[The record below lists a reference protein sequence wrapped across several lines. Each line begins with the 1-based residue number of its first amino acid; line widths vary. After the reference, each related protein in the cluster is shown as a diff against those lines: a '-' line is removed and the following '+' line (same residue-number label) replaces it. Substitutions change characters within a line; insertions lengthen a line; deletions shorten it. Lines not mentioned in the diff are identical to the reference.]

1 MEGLKLIAQSTFD
14 RQQKF
19 RSSAGPGTTTSE
31 AAYRYNVIEIGAFGA
46 SSTSAATSAAAAT
59 AAAAAKRQSVGYGPP
74 TTSSG
79 VRQNGSSKIS
89 LNEWMVFE
97 DDLCSFMKKRPIDYV
112 PATTAPSTSFG
123 GELEK
128 PKAGTQSNTTVSSG
142 PSAPSRS
149 ASMHSSKVTAN
160 STTAAT
166 ATTTTTTVTSS
177 GAGNDRVRKDRG
189 KEEIE
194 AVASLKLVCIPR
206 AGVDDAGN
214 PDTDSNTL
222 AIGRETFLR
231 LYVDHMD
238 ADHCALYYVAREYDG
253 YHEFNDTPKGVVT
266 KFIGTSEYALIWTF
280 NRRTLETRGLF
291 LDRCQRWRS
300 SDSNS
305 AAAAAAHNANDGSS
319 APVTPIR
326 KFFGG
331 GGGGGGQ
338 APDGGS
344 PSSTTTTPN
353 KRWTK
358 KQTGTVSASETWSA
372 FRETLNI
379 YRKYI
384 FAPQVLSFVCCV
396 QMLRAFDDQANE
408 EDLPRLKEVEAGIG
422 DVAGG
427 LQGGGVG
434 TGAATDVSID
444 GTNAPSEAPIIN
456 HTQTTTTSS
465 FALITD
471 HNPFDHPSTPPRDEE
486 KLIIPTA
493 SHPTNPSNNRHLQQQ
508 QREKL
513 LSQTI
518 AVNRIDT
525 SLANKLRHLKMART
539 ILEVI
544 ARDNETLTVDV
555 VAATFLDRYHWAME
569 GMNEAI
575 PALER
580 HISSLEEYLRY
591 LKGRSER
598 LSGLV
603 RSSLTTSVLNFLLST
618 NTTTTANTTTTSS
631 SRTQSDALSL
641 RCNEADSRTSDRSFD
656 RRPFGGGGGGS
667 SRPPPPHNSGG
678 GRSATFAGAAIS
690 ARHDGHDDDINAHH
704 RRGQQ
709 QQHQEGVGRVDDDD
723 ESGPRD
729 QRQGQRRLR
738 VPDIG
743 FYTSYLLRGNYS
755 HRLA

>member
-1 MEGLKLIAQSTFD
+1 
-14 RQQKF
+14 
-19 RSSAGPGTTTSE
+19 
-31 AAYRYNVIEIGAFGA
+31 
-46 SSTSAATSAAAAT
+46 
-59 AAAAAKRQSVGYGPP
+59 
-74 TTSSG
+74 
-79 VRQNGSSKIS
+79 
-89 LNEWMVFE
+89 
-97 DDLCSFMKKRPIDYV
+97 
-112 PATTAPSTSFG
+112 
-123 GELEK
+123 
-128 PKAGTQSNTTVSSG
+128 
-142 PSAPSRS
+142 
-149 ASMHSSKVTAN
+149 MHSSKVTAN

-166 ATTTTTTVTSS
+166 AATTVTSS
-177 GAGNDRVRKDRG
+177 SSDRNRKDRG

-253 YHEFNDTPKGVVT
+253 YHEFTDTPKGVVT

-305 AAAAAAHNANDGSS
+305 AAAAAAAHHANDGSS
-319 APVTPIR
+319 TPVTPVR

-331 GGGGGGQ
+331 GQ
-338 APDGGS
+338 ATDVGSS
-344 PSSTTTTPN
+344 PSSSTTTPN

-358 KQTGTVSASETWSA
+358 RQTGTVSASETWSS

-408 EDLPRLKEVEAGIG
+408 EDLPRLKEVEAGMA
-422 DVAGG
+422 DVAA
-427 LQGGGVG
+427 GGGAGV
-434 TGAATDVSID
+434 ASNVSID
-444 GTNAPSEAPIIN
+444 GTNGPSEPPNSIINN
-456 HTQTTTTSS
+456 HTQTTATSS

-471 HNPFDHPSTPPRDEE
+471 HNPFGPSTPPRDDE
-486 KLIIPTA
+486 KLIIPTSA
-493 SHPTNPSNNRHLQQQ
+493 TNPQQQ
-508 QREKL
+508 PPNGLNRGKL
-513 LSQTI
+513 LSQSV

-525 SLANKLRHLKMART
+525 SIANKLRHLKMAKT

-555 VAATFLDRYHWAME
+555 VASTFLDRYHWAME

-603 RSSLTTSVLNFLLST
+603 RSSLTSLIFC
-618 NTTTTANTTTTSS
+618 TTTTTTSS
-631 SRTQSDALSL
+631 RTLSDALSL
-641 RCNEADSRTSDRSFD
+641 RCNEADSRSSDRSFG
-656 RRPFGGGGGGS
+656 RPVGA
-667 SRPPPPHNSGG
+667 PHNSGG
-678 GRSATFAGAAIS
+678 GGRRTSAGAAIS
-690 ARHDGHDDDINAHH
+690 ARRNFVDNDAYQSRRHRGEEGDEGVEDGSGRD
-704 RRGQQ
+704 QQ
-709 QQHQEGVGRVDDDD
+709 QQGR
-723 ESGPRD
+723 
-729 QRQGQRRLR
+729 RRPR
-738 VPDIG
+738 VPNIG
-743 FYTSYLLRGNYS
+743 FYASYLLRGNYS

>member
-14 RQQKF
+14 KQQKF
-19 RSSAGPGTTTSE
+19 RPSAGPGTTGE
-31 AAYRYNVIEIGAFGA
+31 AGYRYNVIEIGAFGGT
-46 SSTSAATSAAAAT
+46 STST
-59 AAAAAKRQSVGYGPP
+59 AAKRQSVGNVQ
-74 TTSSG
+74 SG
-79 VRQNGSSKIS
+79 SGGGGGGGGRQSGSSNKIS

-97 DDLCSFMKKRPIDYV
+97 DDLGSFMKKRPIDYV
-112 PATTAPSTSFG
+112 PTAPSAAFG

-128 PKAGTQSNTTVSSG
+128 PKTLAQSTTTASSG

-166 ATTTTTTVTSS
+166 AATTVTSN
-177 GAGNDRVRKDRG
+177 GAGNERFRKDRG
-189 KEEIE
+189 KEEVE

-300 SDSNS
+300 SDSS
-305 AAAAAAHNANDGSS
+305 AAAAASHGGAGNDGS
-319 APVTPIR
+319 APVTPIK
-326 KFFGG
+326 KFFGQG
-331 GGGGGGQ
+331 
-338 APDGGS
+338 DVSS
-344 PSSTTTTPN
+344 PSTPS

-358 KQTGTVSASETWSA
+358 KQTGTVSASDTWSA

-379 YRKYI
+379 YRKYV

-396 QMLRAFDDQANE
+396 QMLRSFDDQANE
-408 EDLPRLKEVEAGIG
+408 EDLPRLKEVEAGIDVSNTS
-422 DVAGG
+422 DVA
-427 LQGGGVG
+427 V
-434 TGAATDVSID
+434 D
-444 GTNAPSEAPIIN
+444 GISRAEPTLPT
-456 HTQTTTTSS
+456 TQTSS
-465 FALITD
+465 FALVTD
-471 HNPFDHPSTPPRDEE
+471 QNPFGPSTPPRDDE
-486 KLIIPTA
+486 KLVIPTTQPA
-493 SHPTNPSNNRHLQQQ
+493 GFT
-508 QREKL
+508 REKL
-513 LSQTI
+513 VSQSI
-518 AVNRIDT
+518 VVSRVDT
-525 SLANKLRHLKMART
+525 SLANKLRHLKMARN

-555 VAATFLDRYHWAME
+555 VASTFLDRYHWAME

-603 RSSLTTSVLNFLLST
+603 
-618 NTTTTANTTTTSS
+618 
-631 SRTQSDALSL
+631 
-641 RCNEADSRTSDRSFD
+641 
-656 RRPFGGGGGGS
+656 
-667 SRPPPPHNSGG
+667 
-678 GRSATFAGAAIS
+678 
-690 ARHDGHDDDINAHH
+690 
-704 RRGQQ
+704 
-709 QQHQEGVGRVDDDD
+709 
-723 ESGPRD
+723 
-729 QRQGQRRLR
+729 
-738 VPDIG
+738 
-743 FYTSYLLRGNYS
+743 
-755 HRLA
+755 

>member
-1 MEGLKLIAQSTFD
+1 
-14 RQQKF
+14 
-19 RSSAGPGTTTSE
+19 
-31 AAYRYNVIEIGAFGA
+31 
-46 SSTSAATSAAAAT
+46 
-59 AAAAAKRQSVGYGPP
+59 
-74 TTSSG
+74 
-79 VRQNGSSKIS
+79 
-89 LNEWMVFE
+89 
-97 DDLCSFMKKRPIDYV
+97 
-112 PATTAPSTSFG
+112 
-123 GELEK
+123 
-128 PKAGTQSNTTVSSG
+128 
-142 PSAPSRS
+142 
-149 ASMHSSKVTAN
+149 MHSSKVTAN

-166 ATTTTTTVTSS
+166 AATTVTSS
-177 GAGNDRVRKDRG
+177 SSDRNRKDRG

-253 YHEFNDTPKGVVT
+253 YHEFTDTPKGVVT
-266 KFIGTSEYALIWTF
+266 KFIGTSDYALIWTF

-305 AAAAAAHNANDGSS
+305 AAAAAAHGNDSS
-319 APVTPIR
+319 STPVTPVR

-331 GGGGGGQ
+331 GQ
-338 APDGGS
+338 APDIGSS
-344 PSSTTTTPN
+344 PSSSTTTPN

-358 KQTGTVSASETWSA
+358 RQTGTVSASETWSS

-396 QMLRAFDDQANE
+396 QMLRAFDDHANE
-408 EDLPRLKEVEAGIG
+408 EDLPRLKEVEAGMA

-427 LQGGGVG
+427 GGAGP
-434 TGAATDVSID
+434 DSNVSID
-444 GTNAPSEAPIIN
+444 GTNGPSEPSHPIINN
-456 HTQTTTTSS
+456 HTQTTATSS

-471 HNPFDHPSTPPRDEE
+471 HNPFGPSTPPRDDE
-486 KLIIPTA
+486 KLIIPTSA
-493 SHPTNPSNNRHLQQQ
+493 TNHHHQQQ
-508 QREKL
+508 QQQPLNGLFNREKL
-513 LSQTI
+513 TSQNITI
-518 AVNRIDT
+518 NRIDT
-525 SLANKLRHLKMART
+525 SLANKLRHLKMAKT

-555 VAATFLDRYHWAME
+555 VASPFLDRYHWAME

-603 RSSLTTSVLNFLLST
+603 RSLMSVLMIKFSA
-618 NTTTTANTTTTSS
+618 ANTS

-641 RCNEADSRTSDRSFD
+641 RCNEADSRSSDRSFG
-656 RRPFGGGGGGS
+656 RLPLGA
-667 SRPPPPHNSGG
+667 PHNSGG
-678 GRSATFAGAAIS
+678 GGRRTSAGAAIS
-690 ARHDGHDDDINAHH
+690 ARRDFVDHDDAHQS
-704 RRGQQ
+704 RRYRWEGEERVEDGSGRDQQ
-709 QQHQEGVGRVDDDD
+709 QQQQQGR
-723 ESGPRD
+723 G
-729 QRQGQRRLR
+729 RLR
-738 VPDIG
+738 VPNIG
-743 FYTSYLLRGNYS
+743 FYASYLLRGNYS

>member
-1 MEGLKLIAQSTFD
+1 
-14 RQQKF
+14 
-19 RSSAGPGTTTSE
+19 
-31 AAYRYNVIEIGAFGA
+31 
-46 SSTSAATSAAAAT
+46 
-59 AAAAAKRQSVGYGPP
+59 
-74 TTSSG
+74 
-79 VRQNGSSKIS
+79 
-89 LNEWMVFE
+89 
-97 DDLCSFMKKRPIDYV
+97 
-112 PATTAPSTSFG
+112 
-123 GELEK
+123 
-128 PKAGTQSNTTVSSG
+128 
-142 PSAPSRS
+142 
-149 ASMHSSKVTAN
+149 MHSSKVTAN

-166 ATTTTTTVTSS
+166 AATTVTSS
-177 GAGNDRVRKDRG
+177 SSDRTRKDRG

-253 YHEFNDTPKGVVT
+253 YHEFTDTPKGVVT

-305 AAAAAAHNANDGSS
+305 AAAAAANHANDGRST
-319 APVTPIR
+319 PVTPVR

-331 GGGGGGQ
+331 GQ
-338 APDGGS
+338 APDIGSS
-344 PSSTTTTPN
+344 PSSSTTTPN

-358 KQTGTVSASETWSA
+358 RQTGTVSASETWSS

-384 FAPQVLSFVCCV
+384 FVPQVLSFVCCV

-408 EDLPRLKEVEAGIG
+408 EDLPRLKEVEAAMA

-427 LQGGGVG
+427 GF
-434 TGAATDVSID
+434 ASNVSVD
-444 GTNAPSEAPIIN
+444 GTNGPSEPTSNPIMNN
-456 HTQTTTTSS
+456 HTQTTATSS

-471 HNPFDHPSTPPRDEE
+471 HNPFGPSTPPRDDE
-486 KLIIPTA
+486 KLIIPT
-493 SHPTNPSNNRHLQQQ
+493 STNPPQPPGDSLK
-508 QREKL
+508 REKL
-513 LSQTI
+513 ISQNITI
-518 AVNRIDT
+518 NRIDT
-525 SLANKLRHLKMART
+525 SLANKLRHLKMAKS

-555 VAATFLDRYHWAME
+555 VASTFLDRYHWAME

-603 RSSLTTSVLNFLLST
+603 RSLISVLNILIT
-618 NTTTTANTTTTSS
+618 PAANTTS
-631 SRTQSDALSL
+631 SRTLSDALSL
-641 RCNEADSRTSDRSFD
+641 RCNEADSRSSDRSFG
-656 RRPFGGGGGGS
+656 RRPVGPAPHSSGGGGPRTS
-667 SRPPPPHNSGG
+667 
-678 GRSATFAGAAIS
+678 AGAAIS
-690 ARHDGHDDDINAHH
+690 ARRDVVVNHDDAHQSRRH
-704 RRGQQ
+704 RGEEGQEGVEGDGSGRDQQ
-709 QQHQEGVGRVDDDD
+709 QQQEG
-723 ESGPRD
+723 
-729 QRQGQRRLR
+729 RRRPR
-738 VPDIG
+738 VPNIG
-743 FYTSYLLRGNYS
+743 FYASYLLRGNYS

>member
-19 RSSAGPGTTTSE
+19 RASAGPGSTSE
-31 AAYRYNVIEIGAFGA
+31 AAYRYNVIEIGAFGG
-46 SSTSAATSAAAAT
+46 SSTSAATAA
-59 AAAAAKRQSVGYGPP
+59 AAAAAKRQSVGYGPSA
-74 TTSSG
+74 SSG

-112 PATTAPSTSFG
+112 PAAAAPSASFG

-128 PKAGTQSNTTVSSG
+128 PKAGTQSNTTISSG

-149 ASMHSSKVTAN
+149 ASMHSSKVTAT

-166 ATTTTTTVTSS
+166 ATTTVTSS
-177 GAGNDRVRKDRG
+177 STGNDRVRKDRA

-305 AAAAAAHNANDGSS
+305 AAAAAAYNANDGNS

-331 GGGGGGQ
+331 GQGQ
-338 APDGGS
+338 AADGGS
-344 PSSTTTTPN
+344 PSSSTTTPN

-408 EDLPRLKEVEAGIG
+408 EDLPRLKEVEAGMA
-422 DVAGG
+422 DVAA
-427 LQGGGVG
+427 GGGG
-434 TGAATDVSID
+434 GGGGETGAATDVSID
-444 GTNAPSEAPIIN
+444 GTNGPSEPPIN

-471 HNPFDHPSTPPRDEE
+471 HNPFGPSTPPRDDE

-493 SHPTNPSNNRHLQQQ
+493 SQPRPHGSHA
-508 QREKL
+508 QRDKL
-513 LSQTI
+513 LAQTI
-518 AVNRIDT
+518 TINRIDT

-555 VAATFLDRYHWAME
+555 VASTFLDRYHWAME

-603 RSSLTTSVLNFLLST
+603 RSSLLTTTSVLNFCPTT
-618 NTTTTANTTTTSS
+618 NTTANTTS

-641 RCNEADSRTSDRSFD
+641 RCNEADSRTSDRSFG
-656 RRPFGGGGGGS
+656 RPVVG
-667 SRPPPPHNSGG
+667 PPHNSGG
-678 GRSATFAGAAIS
+678 GRSAIFAGAAIP
-690 ARHDGHDDDINAHH
+690 ARRGNDGDGNDDDNDNAH
-704 RRGQQ
+704 RWGRQQSVEDGSGRDQQ
-709 QQHQEGVGRVDDDD
+709 QGQ
-723 ESGPRD
+723 
-729 QRQGQRRLR
+729 QRRLR
-738 VPDIG
+738 VPNIG
-743 FYTSYLLRGNYS
+743 FYASYILRGNYS

>member
-1 MEGLKLIAQSTFD
+1 
-14 RQQKF
+14 
-19 RSSAGPGTTTSE
+19 
-31 AAYRYNVIEIGAFGA
+31 
-46 SSTSAATSAAAAT
+46 
-59 AAAAAKRQSVGYGPP
+59 
-74 TTSSG
+74 
-79 VRQNGSSKIS
+79 
-89 LNEWMVFE
+89 
-97 DDLCSFMKKRPIDYV
+97 
-112 PATTAPSTSFG
+112 
-123 GELEK
+123 
-128 PKAGTQSNTTVSSG
+128 
-142 PSAPSRS
+142 
-149 ASMHSSKVTAN
+149 MHSSKVTAN

-166 ATTTTTTVTSS
+166 AATTTTVTSS
-177 GAGNDRVRKDRG
+177 SSDRNRKDRA

-206 AGVDDAGN
+206 AGVDNAGN

-253 YHEFNDTPKGVVT
+253 YHEFTDTPKGVIT

-305 AAAAAAHNANDGSS
+305 AAAAAATNPANDGSS
-319 APVTPIR
+319 TTPVTPIR

-331 GGGGGGQ
+331 GQ
-338 APDGGS
+338 ATADVGNS
-344 PSSTTTTPN
+344 PSSSTTTPN

-358 KQTGTVSASETWSA
+358 RQTGTVSASETWSS

-408 EDLPRLKEVEAGIG
+408 EDLPRLKEVEAGMA
-422 DVAGG
+422 DLAAGE
-427 LQGGGVG
+427 GGAGI
-434 TGAATDVSID
+434 ASNVSID
-444 GTNAPSEAPIIN
+444 GTNGPSEPPNPIMNNN
-456 HTQTTTTSS
+456 HTQTTATSS

-471 HNPFDHPSTPPRDEE
+471 HNPFGPSTPPRDDE
-486 KLIIPTA
+486 KLIIPTTTT
-493 SHPTNPSNNRHLQQQ
+493 PPSQQQ
-508 QREKL
+508 PPNSLLREKL
-513 LSQTI
+513 VTQNITI
-518 AVNRIDT
+518 NRIDT
-525 SLANKLRHLKMART
+525 SLANKLRHLKMAKT

-544 ARDNETLTVDV
+544 ARENETLTVDV
-555 VAATFLDRYHWAME
+555 VASNFLDRYHWAME

-603 RSSLTTSVLNFLLST
+603 RSLIISVVNICSLFAATSNTNT
-618 NTTTTANTTTTSS
+618 NTTNNTTT

-641 RCNEADSRTSDRSFD
+641 RCNEADSRSSDRSFG
-656 RRPFGGGGGGS
+656 RPGGAPHNISGGGGGG
-667 SRPPPPHNSGG
+667 G
-678 GRSATFAGAAIS
+678 GRRIFAGAAIP
-690 ARHDGHDDDINAHH
+690 ARRDVVHQDVHQSRRH
-704 RRGQQ
+704 RGGEEHEEQERVEDRSGRDQQ
-709 QQHQEGVGRVDDDD
+709 QQQGGR
-723 ESGPRD
+723 G
-729 QRQGQRRLR
+729 RLH
-738 VPDIG
+738 VPNIG
-743 FYTSYLLRGNYS
+743 FYASYLLRGNYS

>member
-14 RQQKF
+14 KQQKF
-19 RSSAGPGTTTSE
+19 RPSAGAGTTTTTTTAD
-31 AAYRYNVIEIGAFGA
+31 AAYRYNVIEIGAFGGA
-46 SSTSAATSAAAAT
+46 SSSSISN
-59 AAAAAKRQSVGYGPP
+59 AAKRQSVG
-74 TTSSG
+74 SVQSASG
-79 VRQNGSSKIS
+79 GGRQNGSSKIS

-97 DDLCSFMKKRPIDYV
+97 DDLCSFMRKRPIDYL
-112 PATTAPSTSFG
+112 PTAASSASFG

-128 PKAGTQSNTTVSSG
+128 SKTAAQSSNTTTNTSSA

-149 ASMHSSKVTAN
+149 ASMHSSKITATNN

-166 ATTTTTTVTSS
+166 AATTVTSAS
-177 GAGNDRVRKDRG
+177 AAGNNSNNDRLRSKDRG
-189 KEEIE
+189 GKEEVE

-266 KFIGTSEYALIWTF
+266 KFLGTSEYALIWTF

-300 SDSNS
+300 SDSS
-305 AAAAAAHNANDGSS
+305 AAAAASQQQHANHHDGS
-319 APVTPIR
+319 APVTPVK
-326 KFFGG
+326 KFFG
-331 GGGGGGQ
+331 
-338 APDGGS
+338 DMTSS
-344 PSSTTTTPN
+344 PSTPS

-358 KQTGTVSASETWSA
+358 KQTGTVSASEAWSA
-372 FRETLNI
+372 FRDTLNV

-396 QMLRAFDDQANE
+396 QMLRFFDDQANE
-408 EDLPRLKEVEAGIG
+408 EDLPRLKEVESGLRDVG
-422 DVAGG
+422 NSSDVAAVDGIS
-427 LQGGGVG
+427 GV
-434 TGAATDVSID
+434 AEPPSSIH
-444 GTNAPSEAPIIN
+444 PSS
-456 HTQTTTTSS
+456 TQTSS
-465 FALITD
+465 FALVTD
-471 HNPFDHPSTPPRDEE
+471 RNPFGPSTPPGDDE
-486 KLIIPTA
+486 KLIIPTSTQQPGGA
-493 SHPTNPSNNRHLQQQ
+493 GVGAGTAGLPT
-508 QREKL
+508 REKL
-513 LSQTI
+513 VSQSI
-518 AVNRIDT
+518 VVSRVDT
-525 SLANKLRHLKMART
+525 SLANKLRHLKMARN

-555 VAATFLDRYHWAME
+555 VASTFLDRYHWAME

-603 RSSLTTSVLNFLLST
+603 RSLLTIIISLPA
-618 NTTTTANTTTTSS
+618 TTTTTT

-641 RCNEADSRTSDRSFD
+641 RCNEADSRSSDRSLG
-656 RRPFGGGGGGS
+656 RPVA
-667 SRPPPPHNSGG
+667 PHDSGG
-678 GRSATFAGAAIS
+678 RRTSTGPAIS
-690 ARHDGHDDDINAHH
+690 ALDRD
-704 RRGQQ
+704 RSRGSEAG
-709 QQHQEGVGRVDDDD
+709 QE
-723 ESGPRD
+723 D
-729 QRQGQRRLR
+729 QRRQRRIPTL
-738 VPDIG
+738 G
-743 FYTSYLLRGNYS
+743 FYAGYLFRGNYS

>member
-14 RQQKF
+14 KRQKF
-19 RSSAGPGTTTSE
+19 RPSAGAGTTEE
-31 AAYRYNVIEIGAFGA
+31 AAYRYNVIEIGAFGGT
-46 SSTSAATSAAAAT
+46 STGTP
-59 AAAAAKRQSVGYGPP
+59 AKRQSVGNVQS
-74 TTSSG
+74 TSG
-79 VRQNGSSKIS
+79 GGGRQTGSSKIS

-97 DDLCSFMKKRPIDYV
+97 DDLGSFMKKRPIDYV
-112 PATTAPSTSFG
+112 PSAASAFG

-128 PKAGTQSNTTVSSG
+128 PNKTVTQSSTTVSSG

-149 ASMHSSKVTAN
+149 PSMHSSKLTAN

-166 ATTTTTTVTSS
+166 AATTVTSNS
-177 GAGNDRVRKDRG
+177 AGNDRFRKDRG

-206 AGVDDAGN
+206 AGVDDDGN

-300 SDSNS
+300 SDSRS
-305 AAAAAAHNANDGSS
+305 AAAASHANDGS
-319 APVTPIR
+319 APVTPVK

-331 GGGGGGQ
+331 QG
-338 APDGGS
+338 DVSS
-344 PSSTTTTPN
+344 PSTPS
-353 KRWTK
+353 KKWTK

-372 FRETLNI
+372 FRETLSI
-379 YRKYI
+379 YRKYV

-408 EDLPRLKEVEAGIG
+408 EDLPRLKEIEAGI
-422 DVAGG
+422 DVANSSDVAVDGIS
-427 LQGGGVG
+427 
-434 TGAATDVSID
+434 GAEQPPTLH
-444 GTNAPSEAPIIN
+444 P
-456 HTQTTTTSS
+456 TQTSS
-465 FALITD
+465 FALVTD
-471 HNPFDHPSTPPRDEE
+471 QNPFGPSTPPGDDEKLVIPTSQQPPAGLNRE
-486 KLIIPTA
+486 KLI
-493 SHPTNPSNNRHLQQQ
+493 
-508 QREKL
+508 
-513 LSQTI
+513 SQSV
-518 AVNRIDT
+518 AVNRVDT
-525 SLANKLRHLKMART
+525 SLANKLRHLKMARH

-603 RSSLTTSVLNFLLST
+603 RSLTILSLST
-618 NTTTTANTTTTSS
+618 TT

-641 RCNEADSRTSDRSFD
+641 RCNEADSRSDRSLGRSVAAVHD
-656 RRPFGGGGGGS
+656 
-667 SRPPPPHNSGG
+667 SGG
-678 GRSATFAGAAIS
+678 GCTSTAAAIS
-690 ARHDGHDDDINAHH
+690 TLNTDR
-704 RRGQQ
+704 
-709 QQHQEGVGRVDDDD
+709 
-723 ESGPRD
+723 ESGSEPGQEVQPR
-729 QRQGQRRLR
+729 QRRI
-738 VPDIG
+738 PNIG
-743 FYTSYLLRGNYS
+743 FYAGYLFRGNYC